1 MGSGIA
7 KGMQAGVKTASPAEL
22 QQVVGGLDTAEKAK
36 LLGALKVDDVPKS
49 PTSITVYYHGPTVMN
64 AYGRAIGIYLTLDQ
78 AGVKYDMK
86 GPADMPEGSAMAVPV
101 VDIDGVCMGQCPAI
115 LVALGEMF
123 QLSGKTPEEKM
134 RCLQALEDMN
144 DVFGER
150 AKMAEDA
157 ERKKKWF
164 TYLDKK
170 IQDKKWLAGTSEPTI
185 ADFHGVFAFEALKN
199 KSVDFSEFPN
209 MTKWWADIQ
218 AYPVVAKMYES
229 CVDGRV
235 MLPNF

>member
-1 MGSGIA
+1 M
-7 KGMQAGVKTASPAEL
+7 KAGVKTASPDEL
-22 QQVVGGLDTAEKAK
+22 QQAVGGLDAVEKAK
-36 LLGALKVDDVPKS
+36 LLDALKVDDVPKA
-49 PTSITVYYHGPTVMN
+49 PTSITVYYWGPTVMN

-86 GPADMPEGSAMAVPV
+86 GPSDMPAGSAMAVPV
-101 VDIDGVCMGQCPAI
+101 VDIDGFCMGQCPAI
-115 LVALGEMF
+115 LTALGEMF

-150 AKMAEDA
+150 TKIAENA
-157 ERKKKWF
+157 ERKTKWF

-185 ADFHGVFAFEALKN
+185 ADFHGVFAFETLKL

-229 CVDGRV
+229 LVDGRT
-235 MLPNF
+235 MMPTS